1 MQASA
6 SGSEDRNSSP
16 ERSPKRRR
24 TYNPHG
30 PRLNGDGHYTASA
43 ASTPRHPTS
52 LAFAPRSPVRSWTTP
67 IPNSLQPSVP
77 TPGLPC
83 STITTSGMPC
93 MAIPAPD
100 SPRFLGESRE
110 YMSLMISSS
119 LLYNRARNPY
129 PAAAMASAAER
140 FARVPAFPTIRAL
153 DWKMRLNSWPQ
164 ASKGQAGAEMDPC
177 VTALRR
183 TLSSTL

>member
-6 SGSEDRNSSP
+6 SGSEGGNSSP

-24 TYNPHG
+24 TYNPCE
-30 PRLNGDGHYTASA
+30 PRLNGDGHYTAPA
-43 ASTPRHPTS
+43 ASPPRLPTS
-52 LAFAPRSPVRSWTTP
+52 LTFAPRSPVRSWTTP

-83 STITTSGMPC
+83 SIIPTYGMPC
-93 MAIPAPD
+93 MAIPAPY
-100 SPRFLGESRE
+100 SPRFFGESRE
-110 YMSLMISSS
+110 FMSLMLSGG
-119 LLYNRARNPY
+119 LLYNMGRNPY
-129 PAAAMASAAER
+129 PARAMASAAER

-153 DWKMRLNSWPQ
+153 DWGMRLNSWPEV
-164 ASKGQAGAEMDPC
+164 SKGQAGTEMDPS
-177 VTALRR
+177 VVALRR